1 MVISSLKVWNLR
13 NLEEVAVR
21 PHPSLNY
28 LWGVNGAGKT
38 SILESIALLSRG
50 RSFRTTQS
58 SELAGVNGPTY
69 RVVAELRGQAGEV
82 HRVGLE
88 RAGAHWRARLDGE
101 DVAQLSSLSR
111 ALPTVVMVPDS
122 HQLVSGSP
130 ENRRKFVD
138 WGLFHVE
145 QGFLEAWRRFSR
157 ALKQRNSALK
167 RADNAVLDSL
177 DAVLAEHGD
186 ELAAY
191 RRNYA
196 RRVADRMPDLL
207 NDLKTRVRK
216 VDILYQEG
224 WNAPS
229 YLELLTVRR
238 DRDIEKGVTDA
249 GPHRADLRLLCDGA
263 PARAVLSR
271 GEQKAFAAALL
282 LAQCELLLEDG
293 IHPVLLLDDLVS
305 EFDEKHFD
313 IVLEKFLSTGLQA
326 WLTGTVKPEIENP
339 HTMFHVE
346 QGHVTELV

>member
-1 MVISSLKVWNLR
+1 VIITSLKVWNLR
-13 NLEEVAVR
+13 NLEEVELR
-21 PHPSLNY
+21 PHSSLNY

-50 RSFRTTQS
+50 RSFRTTQA
-58 SELAGVNGPTY
+58 SELAGASGSIF
-69 RVVAELRGQAGEV
+69 RVVAELRGHSGET

-88 RAGAHWRARLDGE
+88 RAGTHWRARLDGE
-101 DVAQLSSLSR
+101 DVPQLSRLSR
-111 ALPTVVMVPDS
+111 VLPTVVMVPDS

-145 QGFLEAWRRFSR
+145 QGFLSAWRRFSR

-167 RADNAVLDSL
+167 RADHAVLDSL
-177 DAVLAEHGD
+177 DVVLAEHGD
-186 ELAAY
+186 DLAAY

-196 RRVADRMPDLL
+196 RRVADRMPALL
-207 NDLKTRVRK
+207 GDLKTRVQK

-224 WNAPS
+224 WSAPS

-238 DRDIEKGVTDA
+238 ERDIDKGVTDA

-263 PARAVLSR
+263 TARAVLSR

-293 IHPVLLLDDLVS
+293 IRPVLLLDDLVS
-305 EFDEKHFD
+305 EFDDQHFD

-326 WLTGTVKPEIENP
+326 WLTGTVKPKIENP
-339 HTMFHVE
+339 HALFHVE
-346 QGHVTELV
+346 QGCVEELV